1 MFIIF
6 VGIFLGLIIGGIIR
20 ILFVLIFGTI
30 VGTYNFLEYK
40 QEYEWSNRA
49 RSVNPTFKKEINFL
63 RKQVKKYEKKWV
75 RIQNGKNL

>member
-20 ILFVLIFGTI
+20 LLFVLIAGTF
-30 VGTYNFLEYK
+30 NFLEYK

-63 RKQVKKYEKKWV
+63 RKQVKKYEKKWE
-75 RIQNGKNL
+75 RIQNGKHL